1 MRSPTSAGPR
11 QTGNFDFSGG
21 KSEAAAGRA
30 QHELLRHF
38 LLRQIDEVLSAAMHR
53 QRVLEVKL
61 LQLGHDLSQI
71 VVRRR
76 REVEAAQQRIDLL
89 DSADLLGPPQRIDDA
104 AMSARTN
111 HHQPAVT
118 EAEAGS
124 MLVPMLVGLR
134 LAG

>member
-1 MRSPTSAGPR
+1 LESAVAPVDPR
-11 QTGNFDFSGG
+11 NNAIADQCRTQANGNFDFSGG

-38 LLRQIDEVLSAAMHR
+38 LFRQIDEVLSAAMHR
-53 QRVLEVKL
+53 QHVLEVKL

-89 DSADLLGPPQRIDDA
+89 DSADLLRPPQRIDDA
-104 AMSARTN
+104 AMARTN
-111 HHQPAVT
+111 
-118 EAEAGS
+118 
-124 MLVPMLVGLR
+124 
-134 LAG
+134 